1 MITCF
6 LWQLRYRFEV
16 VANLRQQAAD
26 IDRVG
31 RVQVQRFFQLL
42 IVKRLLDQGLAGI
55 EVAINRHGVNVA
67 AQGTEQLFLQ
77 RADFALR
84 VKDHHANILQAV
96 ESMCHRRAG
105 IAGSRRQD
113 SHRLIACH
121 FRQHL
126 RHKAAA
132 EVFERQRR
140 AVEQLQARDVVFH
153 LRHRCREFKGRR
165 YALMQSLFGNFIANK
180 RRQDAAAAGD
190 KILLQQMIDFGQFKF
205 RQFQREKQ
213 PLLFAQAL
221 FDRLREADLLV
232 VILKVV
238 QFHALSQ

>member
-1 MITCF
+1 M
-6 LWQLRYRFEV
+6 
-16 VANLRQQAAD
+16 
-26 IDRVG
+26 
-31 RVQVQRFFQLL
+31 
-42 IVKRLLDQGLAGI
+42 
-55 EVAINRHGVNVA
+55 
-67 AQGTEQLFLQ
+67 
-77 RADFALR
+77 
-84 VKDHHANILQAV
+84 
-96 ESMCHRRAG
+96 
-105 IAGSRRQD
+105 
-113 SHRLIACH
+113 
-121 FRQHL
+121 